1 MCQGCW
7 EDRGLGGSLGPHFV
21 PYLND
26 TAEFS
31 EVSDSGHWQI
41 GQVCQ
46 GGRAD
51 RAGVLWCGGWF
62 SLADVVSVKQWEY

>member
-7 EDRGLGGSLGPHFV
+7 EDRALGGTLGPRFV

-31 EVSDSGHWQI
+31 EVSDLGCWQMGHVYP
-41 GQVCQ
+41 GE
-46 GGRAD
+46 
-51 RAGVLWCGGWF
+51 LWWGGWF
-62 SLADVVSVKQWEY
+62 SLADVVLVKQWEY

>member
-7 EDRGLGGSLGPHFV
+7 EDRVLEGIPGPQFV

-31 EVSDSGHWQI
+31 EVSDSGCWQTWH
-41 GQVCQ
+41 VCQ
-46 GGRAD
+46 GE
-51 RAGVLWCGGWF
+51 LWWGGWF
-62 SLADVVSVKQWEY
+62 SLADVVLVKQWEC